1 MKNSEMRDVST
12 YHDRLIDV
20 VNSNRH
26 RIDEGIDVLVEEI
39 ISRGRHKRNV
49 WLIGNGGS
57 ASTAEHFETDLA
69 FIRHN
74 NLRELPAITAIT
86 SNSALVTATSNDISY
101 DDIFRILLERKANEG
116 DLLVVISASGNSK
129 NLINAIH
136 YSKKLGIATFSL
148 LGFDGGKAKEISD
161 NSLVVLSNIGE
172 YGIVED
178 IHLSICHATSAKILS
193 KLMSSS

>member
-1 MKNSEMRDVST
+1 MSDVSI

-20 VNSNRH
+20 LNSNRNQ
-26 RIDEGIDVLVEEI
+26 IDEGIDALVEEI
-39 ISRGRHKRNV
+39 VSRGRLMRNV

-74 NLRELPAITAIT
+74 NFRELPAITAIT
-86 SNSALVTATSNDISY
+86 SNSALVTATSNDTSY
-101 DDIFRILLERKANEG
+101 DDIFRVLLERKAKEG
-116 DLLVVISASGNSK
+116 DLLVIISASGNSK
-129 NLINAIH
+129 NIINAIH
-136 YSKKLGIATFSL
+136 GSKKLGVATFSL

-161 NSLVVLSNIGE
+161 NSLVVLTNTGE

-178 IHLSICHATSAKILS
+178 IHLSICHAASAKILS
-193 KLMSSS
+193 KLLSSS